1 MRGVKALLL
10 GLALF
15 LLSLGVC
22 FAEAWKE
29 DLLKRCDELHEL
41 AKQGKEMPTSLDG
54 IPAISGDKAY
64 QLWKAKKAIFLDNR
78 VKSQYDTERIP
89 GAVWFFTD
97 DLIAKGPQMAESL
110 DKKKEYVV
118 YCNGVKC
125 WRSPAAALLLH
136 SLGFKVYWYREGLP
150 DWKKRGYPTE

>member
-1 MRGVKALLL
+1 MGVKVLLL
-10 GLALF
+10 VIALF
-15 LLSLGVC
+15 LFNLGVC

-54 IPAISGDKAY
+54 VPVISGDKAY

-97 DLIAKGPQMAESL
+97 DLIAKGP
-110 DKKKEYVV
+110 
-118 YCNGVKC
+118 
-125 WRSPAAALLLH
+125 
-136 SLGFKVYWYREGLP
+136 
-150 DWKKRGYPTE
+150 

>member
-1 MRGVKALLL
+1 L
-10 GLALF
+10 
-15 LLSLGVC
+15 
-22 FAEAWKE
+22 E
-29 DLLKRCDELHEL
+29 
-41 AKQGKEMPTSLDG
+41 GKEG
-54 IPAISGDKAY
+54 Y
-64 QLWKAKKAIFLDNR
+64 FLDNR

-110 DKKKEYVV
+110 DKNKEYVV

-125 WRSPAAALLLH
+125 WRSPATALLLH

>member
-1 MRGVKALLL
+1 MRGVKVLLL
-10 GLALF
+10 VLALF
-15 LLSLGVC
+15 LFKLGVC

-54 IPAISGDKAY
+54 IPVISGDKAY
-64 QLWKAKKAIFLDNR
+64 QLWKAKKVIFLDNR

-89 GAVWFFTD
+89 GAIWFFVD